1 MALRSKM
8 IDKQIAILRAT
19 AGKKVETGWFSSDRY
34 GGEGEMAG
42 RSVAEVARLNEF
54 GGTIQHPGGTKYITD
69 AVVKQKFVGSRFVK
83 SDFAGEHKITGPSVI
98 VIPARPFMRLAE
110 MNFKADSLKVQMKI
124 ASKLIRGSI
133 SPAQAMEQ
141 IGMEMENYIV
151 DAIKKGDWTPNAAST
166 IAKKGFDKPLI
177 DSSHMWKTVNSKVS

>member
-8 IDKQIAILRAT
+8 IDKQIAILKAS
-19 AGKKVETGWFSSDRY
+19 ANKKVETGWFSTDRY
-34 GGEGEMAG
+34 AGEGQLAG

-54 GGTIQHPGGTKYITD
+54 GGTIKHPGGTKYITD
-69 AVVKQKFVGSRFVK
+69 AVVNQKFVGSRFVSSK
-83 SDFAGEHKITGPSVI
+83 FEGEHKITGPSVI

-110 MNFKADSLKVQMKI
+110 SKFRAESLKIQMKI
-124 ASKLIRGSI
+124 ASKLIHGSI
-133 SPAQAMEQ
+133 NPQQAMEQ
-141 IGMEMENYIV
+141 IGLAMQGCIV
-151 DAIKKGDWTPNAAST
+151 DSIKNGGWVPNAAST